1 MALYWSWHQI
11 IKIVS
16 CGKGIVEPIKA
27 GVRDAKLGVGKQEED
42 DFYTAEENIQR
53 KKLDVEV
60 PVTEEEAKKREV
72 NIIMHVNSHRK
83 LVWML

>member
-1 MALYWSWHQI
+1 M
-11 IKIVS
+11 
-16 CGKGIVEPIKA
+16 EPIRA
-27 GVRDAKLGVGKQEED
+27 GVRDAKLGVGKQEQD
-42 DFYTAEENIQR
+42 DFYTAEENIHR

-83 LVWML
+83 LVWMSK